1 MSQVFSLRM
10 YPFDTDTTTKT
21 YDLSAYNESLNQLL
35 DDSGVVAL
43 TTDSQILD
51 ILESDIN
58 VANSI
63 NSRKIQSLTKMMVQ
77 T

>member
-1 MSQVFSLRM
+1 MKATINV
-10 YPFDTDTTTKT
+10 
-21 YDLSAYNESLNQLL
+21 

-58 VANSI
+58 VANSYKFK
-63 NSRKIQSLTKMMVQ
+63 KIQSLTKTMVQ